1 MDNTGYS
8 DTASSEIGFDANIM
22 STKIQGSMYSA
33 GLPKNQWILISVPSE
48 LSENTPENI
57 FSDDLEADPG
67 NNSWNIFG
75 YENGSFTP
83 PSTIELGKGYWMIQ
97 DEKSDVHIFTGAGK
111 TANYVSGTNFE
122 LASGWNMIG
131 SPFTHSVNISI
142 DPNKFYGPFK
152 YNFTGQQGWSSE
164 VNTMD
169 PWGGYVIYN
178 KTGTPALLDL
188 KVTQS
193 AKLAKKREDEQIDGW
208 KMNLS
213 VTSKKYMDH
222 ANYIGRSRTAKEGLD
237 FNDNPDLKSPGG
249 FISLTTTQPSW
260 KEDGL
265 GQFTTDI
272 RSKLYRSGLWDIE
285 VHIKGDKGPFT
296 LSTSMIGELPKDRS
310 FILFDYSTKD
320 YYDLTGDDS
329 FQFYHHGES
338 IPYKFKIIEGPP
350 EFIANQLSEIM
361 RSIPDKFQLHH
372 NYPNPFNPITN
383 ISYELSNPS
392 RVTITIYD
400 LKGREVKTIVNE
412 WKQPGYYST
421 VWNSTDD
428 RNNPVS
434 SGIYFYRMKTNTFH
448 KTLKMLLIK

>member
-1 MDNTGYS
+1 M
-8 DTASSEIGFDANIM
+8 
-22 STKIQGSMYSA
+22 
-33 GLPKNQWILISVPSE
+33 LISVPGQ

-67 NNSWNIFG
+67 NNSWSILG
-75 YENGSFTP
+75 YENGSYTP
-83 PSTIELGKGYWMIQ
+83 LGTIELGRGYWMIQ

-122 LASGWNMIG
+122 LAPGWNIIG
-131 SPFTHSVNISI
+131 SPFSHSVNIAI
-142 DPNKFYGPFK
+142 DPNKFYGPIG
-152 YNFTGQQGWSSE
+152 YSVTAQEGWSSV

-178 KTGTPALLDL
+178 KTGVPALLDL
-188 KVTQS
+188 KVTKSSQ
-193 AKLAKKREDEQIDGW
+193 LAKKRKDEHLDGW
-208 KMNLS
+208 KMNLQVAS
-213 VTSKKYMDH
+213 SKYMDH
-222 ANYIGRSRTAKEGLD
+222 ANYIGRSRTAEEGLD
-237 FNDNPDLKSPGG
+237 LNDNPDLKSPGG

-265 GQFTTDI
+265 GEFTTDI
-272 RSKLYRSGLWDIE
+272 RSKLYREGLWDIE
-285 VHIKGDKGPFT
+285 VHIKGDSGPFT
-296 LSTSMIGELPKDRS
+296 LSTSMMGELPKDRS

-329 FQFYHHGES
+329 FQFYHHGEA

-350 EFIANQLSEIM
+350 EFITNELSELM
-361 RSIPDKFQLHH
+361 QSIPDQFKLHH

-412 WKQPGYYST
+412 WKQPGYYSA
-421 VWNSTDD
+421 VWNSTDN
-428 RNNPVS
+428 RNNAVS

-448 KTLKMLLIK
+448 KTLKMLLLK